1 MHSLAHPSAYN
12 HLFNR
17 TVHIWVD
24 AASKKMVSCANLAL
38 DGCSGSDTFLAELLE
53 INSKLEEEM
62 GKLYYG
68 VSANV
73 EGASE
78 NLMARLQELET
89 VRGAVKLLVT
99 ELLQLDKDLDKE

>member
-1 MHSLAHPSAYN
+1 
-12 HLFNR
+12 
-17 TVHIWVD
+17 
-24 AASKKMVSCANLAL
+24 MVSCANLAL

-73 EGASE
+73 EGGASE